1 MQHPAVL
8 IRSFALRQKGLANKL
23 PAALAVG
30 SQAAALC
37 LTSSYGADLTGRL
50 ARWRWIKG
58 ETEEMPLLSR
68 RRQPLPAPSF
78 AIRTP
83 WDTKSF
89 YIKFLP
95 VIGAGAAYLPANHP
109 LTRVAERLRDIHL
122 LAMEALVVERHGANS
137 AVAAAF
143 RANSRSSPIPIRV
156 YKCGSPR
163 MDGFTDGNC
172 IAIRDTAVKPHSK
185 TIPHELAHFV
195 LRHVAELQL
204 MQQQE
209 AAAAKQQ
216 NSLVFGVMWTAL
228 LGTASCV
235 PALSR
240 LPLGGTPGCLVLGAL
255 RMYHAAFDPAA
266 GSGVAPHLARASCCG
281 GLC

>member
-1 MQHPAVL
+1 MAATAVAKGLRHFTLGAGVMFGCDMATEVAIKCPPLYDTVVRGLFARRSDSTVGLQLNGAAHAIDYAMQHPAVL

-23 PAALAVG
+23 PASLALG
-30 SQAAALC
+30 SQAAALY

-68 RRQPLPAPSF
+68 RRQPLPAPSC

-83 WDTKSF
+83 LDTKSF

-156 YKCGSPR
+156 Y
-163 MDGFTDGNC
+163 
-172 IAIRDTAVKPHSK
+172 
-185 TIPHELAHFV
+185 
-195 LRHVAELQL
+195 
-204 MQQQE
+204 
-209 AAAAKQQ
+209 
-216 NSLVFGVMWTAL
+216 
-228 LGTASCV
+228 
-235 PALSR
+235 
-240 LPLGGTPGCLVLGAL
+240 
-255 RMYHAAFDPAA
+255 
-266 GSGVAPHLARASCCG
+266 
-281 GLC
+281 